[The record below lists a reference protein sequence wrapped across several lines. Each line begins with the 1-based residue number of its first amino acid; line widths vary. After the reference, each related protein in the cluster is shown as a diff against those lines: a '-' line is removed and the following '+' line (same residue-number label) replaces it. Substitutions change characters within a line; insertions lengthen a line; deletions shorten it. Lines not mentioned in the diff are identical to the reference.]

1 MQLDEMKILI
11 IEDSLDDVEL
21 YTRTLNKIVDAHITT
36 CNTPNEALE
45 VIKNKP
51 LDLILLDY
59 NLPQMNGVDLLHE
72 LKKETVSLPCP
83 VIALTGQGNEHVA
96 VSFMKLG
103 VSDYLPKSKVSAETL
118 SIAIYRAMDRFNM
131 KKMEK
136 EKQVERIRFAHT
148 VAHDLK
154 APLGRISSYVRLLS
168 KKVPDEANHYLQNI
182 KDDAAY
188 MTSFLSNLLFYAEMG
203 RSSLAKDQVDL
214 QYAVERALNNLE
226 IEIKAR
232 NAEIRLTN
240 LPFIEG
246 DLISLTQLFQN
257 LIANSLKY
265 CEKTPFIEIDALVD
279 HDRLM
284 VSVKDN
290 GIGIDKKASKK
301 AFEPFSRLDT
311 KLNVEGIGLG
321 LALCKTIAKQHHA
334 KIEIEPNT
342 PSGTTVMIS
351 FPFKKKRNH
360 LSALDEH
367 ASKNSGSYSNLA

>member
-1 MQLDEMKILI
+1 MMQLDEMKILI

-21 YTRTLNKIVDAHITT
+21 YTRTLNKIVQGHITT
-36 CNTPNEALE
+36 CSTPKQALD
-45 VIKNKP
+45 VIKNYP
-51 LDLILLDY
+51 IDLILLDY
-59 NLPQMNGVDLLHE
+59 NLPQMSGVDLLHE

-83 VIALTGQGNEHVA
+83 VIALTGQGSEHVA

-103 VSDYLPKSKVSAETL
+103 VSDYLPKSKISPETL
-118 SIAIYRAMDRFNM
+118 SIAIYRALDRFNV

-136 EKQVERIRFAHT
+136 EKQIERIRFAHT

-168 KKVPDEANHYLQNI
+168 KKVPDEALHYLQNI
-182 KDDAAY
+182 KEDAAY

-214 QYAVERALNNLE
+214 HYAVERALSNLE
-226 IEIKAR
+226 IEINARKA
-232 NAEIRLTN
+232 EVHLTS

-265 CEKTPFIEIDALVD
+265 CEGKPLIEIDALVEN
-279 HDRLM
+279 DRLL
-284 VSVKDN
+284 VFVRDN

-311 KLNVEGIGLG
+311 KLNVEGVGLG

-334 KIEIEPNT
+334 KIDIEPNKS
-342 PSGTTVMIS
+342 SGTTVTIS
-351 FPFKKKRNH
+351 FPFKKKKNNLYGLEDHR
-360 LSALDEH
+360 
-367 ASKNSGSYSNLA
+367 SKNVLTS